1 MQNST
6 SINETIQAAANG
18 SQLAQTKLYNEFL
31 PLVKSTCKAIL
42 KYKSTDEVEDCI
54 LIAMNKV
61 LRNIAAF
68 DGSKSCINTWV
79 SNIAKNTCID
89 SLRKDKTNTVSIF
102 DGETG
107 NTIADHLTDGAENG
121 EQTLISSEQIQ
132 AANAK
137 IASLSP
143 KYKEIIELRLKGMS
157 YIELSETLNIPIGTV
172 KARLFRAAEQFK

>member
-1 MQNST
+1 MQNSI
-6 SINETIQAAANG
+6 SINETIQSAANG

-54 LIAMNKV
+54 LITMNKI
-61 LRNIAAF
+61 LRNIEAF
-68 DGSKSCINTWV
+68 DGSKSCVTTWV

-89 SLRKDKTNTVSIF
+89 SIRKKQPFTVSIF
-102 DGETG
+102 DGEQG
-107 NTIADHLTDGAENG
+107 NTIADHLTDGSENG
-121 EQTLISSEQIQ
+121 EQVLISSEQIQ
-132 AANAK
+132 AANEK

-172 KARLFRAAEQFK
+172 KARLFRSAEQFK

>member
-1 MQNST
+1 MQNSI
-6 SINETIQAAANG
+6 SINETIQSAANG
-18 SQLAQTKLYNEFL
+18 NQIAETKLYDMFL
-31 PLVKSTCKAIL
+31 PLVKSICNNML
-42 KYKSTDEVEDCI
+42 KYKPTDEVEDVI
-54 LIAMNKV
+54 LITMNKV
-61 LRNIAAF
+61 LRNIASF
-68 DGSKSCINTWV
+68 DNSKSCVTTWV
-79 SNIAKNTCID
+79 FGIAKNTCID

-107 NTIADHLTDGAENG
+107 NTIADHLTDGSENG
-121 EQTLISSEQIQ
+121 EQVLISSEQIQ
-132 AANAK
+132 AANEK